1 MRVIRVVFAIA
12 LLCCTTAFADSMD
25 AQGTASGTVVLYF
38 SGTSATGTFDSSFV
52 LTGSLILD
60 DVAVGFSASGWA
72 RGSGDGDTVT
82 LDIDAQ
88 ATFAATGSTE
98 TGERIS
104 IQGGLTLAG
113 LSAGASGSSGSGV
126 GDFFATVFI
135 GDRVYRVQGDAEG
148 SASGG
153 FVIPED
159 PYSMELAGEGT
170 FDLSGEMTLVS
181 PAAASADANASA
193 DDENADDQ
201 EQANAS
207 LVDVLP
213 WDTSTWPETLLA
225 ELLDILTNVVE
236 IPPLDEAPPASD

>member
-1 MRVIRVVFAIA
+1 MRVIRVLLAIA
-12 LLCCTTAFADSMD
+12 VLCCTTAVADSMD
-25 AQGTASGTVVLYF
+25 ARGTASGTLVLYF

-52 LTGSLILD
+52 LTGTLTLNE
-60 DVAVGFSASGWA
+60 VTVGFSASGWA
-72 RGSGDGDTVT
+72 RGSGGGDTVT

-104 IQGGLTLAG
+104 VQGGLTLAG
-113 LSAGASGSSGSGV
+113 LSAGASGSSGSGI

-135 GDRVYRVQGDAEG
+135 GDRIYRVQGDAEG

-159 PYSMELAGEGT
+159 PYSMELAGEGA
-170 FDLSGEMTLVS
+170 FDLSGDMTLVS
-181 PAAASADANASA
+181 PATPPDAEASA
-193 DDENADDQ
+193 DDENAQ

-207 LVDVLP
+207 LVKVLP
-213 WDTSTWPETLLA
+213 WDTSAWPEALLA
-225 ELLDILTNVVE
+225 ELLDILMNVVE
-236 IPPLDEAPPASD
+236 IPQLDEESPADG